1 MTCCAGRRRSTRST
15 SCSPDEGAA
24 RTRRGDASSRWRPL
38 LARTCASRER
48 DVIAARIWVVALD
61 GRGGV
66 RSKAPSDT
74 PSGAACPEKHA
85 VPACFGPSSIATGW
99 QIDLMRIG
107 LIDDSEV
114 DRFLARRIIRH
125 AVPIATV
132 EDFASPTEVMR
143 AAKQGV
149 LPSVLLLDLEMPR
162 MSGFDILNLLDP
174 IGGLKI
180 AVLTSSMSGEARKRS
195 MSYASVVAFI
205 SKPLR
210 PQDLFSFLIQE
221 ERRRQRDGAETVG
234 ARFR

>member
-1 MTCCAGRRRSTRST
+1 MSSPRVSGSSPWMVAEGFVRRRPPTHRLGRLAQRNMLFRPVLGRPRS
-15 SCSPDEGAA
+15 
-24 RTRRGDASSRWRPL
+24 R
-38 LARTCASRER
+38 
-48 DVIAARIWVVALD
+48 
-61 GRGGV
+61 
-66 RSKAPSDT
+66 
-74 PSGAACPEKHA
+74 
-85 VPACFGPSSIATGW
+85 TGW

-180 AVLTSSMSGEARKRS
+180 AVLTSSVSGEARKRS

-210 PQDLFSFLIQE
+210 PQDLFSFLVQE
-221 ERRRQRDGAETVG
+221 ERRRERVGAETVLD